1 MVLPRHIRTVCARS
15 PADADGS
22 WVYNVAVPRHFSHMT
37 ESTSAS
43 TPCPSCGARATGKF
57 CSDWGTSLAAPT
69 CRSCGK
75 RLVSGAR
82 FCNECGA
89 AVAAVAGAGA
99 AASRTAAPRA
109 PAAGT
114 PANGSRA
121 TTYAP
126 WIAAATILAAVVGY
140 FAFSDQPP
148 SGSAELTAS
157 ATASLPAE
165 MAPFAAG
172 GGGAASTGRPPDLST
187 MSPRERAGRLYD
199 RIMRYVEEGKPDSAD
214 FFAPMALASFEAL
227 GSDMDTDARYDYGR
241 VASETKNFDIAAA
254 QADSI
259 LRQSPTHLLGLSL
272 SARTATLQGNNASAK
287 KTWATFLASRDAEL
301 QKKLP
306 EYEMHAADIEQAT
319 RIAKGVR

>member
-1 MVLPRHIRTVCARS
+1 M
-15 PADADGS
+15 
-22 WVYNVAVPRHFSHMT
+22 
-37 ESTSAS
+37 
-43 TPCPSCGARATGKF
+43 
-57 CSDWGTSLAAPT
+57 
-69 CRSCGK
+69 
-75 RLVSGAR
+75 SGAR

-89 AVAAVAGAGA
+89 RVAPT
-99 AASRTAAPRA
+99 ASSSAPSNATRSANATTVSGSGRTA
-109 PAAGT
+109 
-114 PANGSRA
+114 
-121 TTYAP
+121 TYAP
-126 WIAAATILAAVVGY
+126 WIAAATLLAAVVGY
-140 FAFSDQPP
+140 FALSDASPA
-148 SGSAELTAS
+148 GSPELTAS

-172 GGGAASTGRPPDLST
+172 GGGATGGGRPPDLST

-199 RIMRYVEEGKPDSAD
+199 RIMRYVEEGKADSAE

-272 SARTATLQGNNASAK
+272 SARTATLQGNEARAK
-287 KTWATFLASRDAEL
+287 KTWATFLASREAEL
-301 QKKLP
+301 GKKLP

-319 RIAKGVR
+319 RIAKGGR